1 MKEPIFVAFAQ
12 DERLGQEAFKSLLE
26 YMDKWSKEK
35 NPDLFCSELLNAIL
49 VIKGG
54 QS

>member
-35 NPDLFCSELLNAIL
+35 NSDLLCSELLNAIL

-54 QS
+54 